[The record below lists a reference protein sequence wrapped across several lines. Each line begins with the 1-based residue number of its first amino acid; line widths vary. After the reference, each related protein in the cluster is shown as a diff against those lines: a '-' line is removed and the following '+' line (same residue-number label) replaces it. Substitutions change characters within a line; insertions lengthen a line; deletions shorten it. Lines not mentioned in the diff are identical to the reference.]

1 MYPKMNRGW
10 KMDSYRHRLAR
21 YGIKTAGMSQE
32 DIKLKHDMLS
42 AMKKAEVKK
51 KKESFLR

>member
-1 MYPKMNRGW
+1 
-10 KMDSYRHRLAR
+10 MDSYRHRLAR